1 MMITEEENMN
11 LGRMWDD
18 TAGVEWGGYEYDK
31 DTLSS
36 YMKFPKN
43 NNKNVFKKEYT
54 QKPSKKNWLC
64 LKIHAKN

>member
-1 MMITEEENMN
+1 MITEEENMN

-18 TAGVEWGGYEYDK
+18 TAGVGRGGYEYDE

-43 NNKNVFKKEYT
+43 NNKNVFEKECT
-54 QKPSKKNWLC
+54 QKPS
-64 LKIHAKN
+64 